1 MQKHQN
7 THDQLNSELVTIST
21 KKMLAKSEGEAISA
35 LSDQPS
41 EADQVTKKIIELN
54 SSLEKNVAD
63 LSADELIEM
72 ASRLL
77 IS

>member
-7 THDQLNSELVTIST
+7 THSQLNSEVVTIST
-21 KKMLAKSEGEAISA
+21 KKMLAKSEGAAISA
-35 LSDQPS
+35 LSDPPS
-41 EADQVTKKIIELN
+41 EADQVTKKIVELN
-54 SSLEKNVAD
+54 SKLEKNVAD